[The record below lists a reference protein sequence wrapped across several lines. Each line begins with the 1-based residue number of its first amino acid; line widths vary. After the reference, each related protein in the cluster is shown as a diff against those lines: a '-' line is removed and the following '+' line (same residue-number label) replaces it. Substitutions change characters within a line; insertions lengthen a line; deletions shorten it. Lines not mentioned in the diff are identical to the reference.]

1 MRFARAR
8 QAELTAFDLIAT
20 DTTGEP
26 IQQATGLPVTR
37 MFSGPYGGN
46 APIAA
51 CVAEGHAAAAIV
63 YVNYFD
69 GNGQAWY
76 HCTTYGAGRIHDNLP
91 VGMCRHAGPEDRTE
105 PNLSIIRTRVADD
118 TWVFTSRLYVE
129 VNAGLVVTSEG
140 GILIDTLPF
149 PSETRQ
155 IIEFA
160 DRICPQGI
168 KYVINTISHADHVY
182 GSWLFPDAELV
193 AHETCLQMLQ
203 EFGERALREAKEH
216 TPELHPVQIRLP
228 KLVFSEGMVIRL
240 GGKTVHLIH
249 SPGPSPDT
257 CAVHVREDKVLFASD
272 LMMPVPIISTS
283 FANVEAYR
291 RSLLNLNDYNL
302 ECIVQGHGDILLRG
316 EVTSSIDANVNYL
329 ADIQALVD
337 RLIDEGATRH
347 DLLEHDIEQFNR
359 SRIPLGGLVQQF
371 HNNNLLYLWE
381 KARAQRKLQR
391 VREI

>member
-1 MRFARAR
+1 
-8 QAELTAFDLIAT
+8 
-20 DTTGEP
+20 
-26 IQQATGLPVTR
+26 
-37 MFSGPYGGN
+37 
-46 APIAA
+46 
-51 CVAEGHAAAAIV
+51 
-63 YVNYFD
+63 
-69 GNGQAWY
+69 
-76 HCTTYGAGRIHDNLP
+76 
-91 VGMCRHAGPEDRTE
+91 
-105 PNLSIIRTRVADD
+105 LSIIRTRVADD

-182 GSWLFPDAELV
+182 GSWLFPEAELV

-216 TPELHPVQIRLP
+216 TPELRPVQIRLP

-291 RSLLNLNDYNL
+291 RSLLNLHDYNL

-337 RLIDEGATRH
+337 RLMDEGATKH

-381 KARAQRKLQR
+381 KARAQRKQQR